1 MKKTKFLLALL
12 AICPMVG
19 YTYADVVDYNYSDYS
34 SFQHTVSEGKVTI
47 VAGTG
52 NGEDYSKFDMYEG
65 DSPSTSSQ
73 EHKDVDK
80 GFILGG
86 SANGLVSQKA
96 SGNPTVESV
105 SITTNDIIGASIAGI
120 GFASSSVTGAIDIEV
135 NGGKYTN
142 VTGGVAYKLVSEL
155 PVDSESVYYAPEK
168 STGNNISITL
178 NNGADVY
185 LLYGG
190 HSYSGPIA
198 TYFGSQKHKDDAYP
212 SENYDKLMADNPWAV
227 GGNVDIVVND
237 ARIGGLYASGN
248 NMHSVDGNVSVKI
261 YSGEVYGEFVA
272 GPMSCHSHIGGDMK
286 LLVTGD
292 AEIKCAIYGGHWVK
306 EYYMEQGSAPTIKG
320 DTSFEFSGQSVMHND
335 VFLLGPGV
343 HLEGDGRVS
352 LQDNAEIKGT
362 LYAKNSQ
369 SVVSDDTELSLTVG
383 GANNKPYIGSVGG
396 ILRFDKMVVSED
408 SRVTLTG
415 SNVFDTPRQT
425 YTINEG
431 NRTTAVMT
439 LTDKASVS
447 VDKPLSLAVN
457 FKGNGAP
464 GRYKIID
471 ASAVKSAVDLSGWN
485 ADMVTMVG
493 GNIPFEAMFWEDEV
507 LYIMFDGQPVMPIDL
522 DFADAVKA
530 SGWGSFSGGQAF
542 GRAITANHFNSVQLN
557 ANAFVGAYNYNR
569 NYSAD
574 AIRSGKEGIT
584 YGATGRTIAW
594 FSGYGQ
600 LGRISGNGAD
610 YGLYGAAMGLERQFG
625 QHRSIGL
632 AFGYD
637 WGKISPFSCSSID
650 QDSMR
655 FAVYGQYGTWKAG
668 SGNIVLDWSVA
679 YGDTTSS
686 HDYVEG
692 DWSQDSWQFDLRG
705 TYFRRV
711 SNRSVGY
718 GFMSVQ
724 YYEQSGATVGNMEFS
739 SMKNLRLKA
748 GGGMSYAVSPRTS
761 VYGEAAL
768 FYDAVREDSCM
779 YADGE
784 CYEGTNP
791 GRAGVNVGVGAS
803 YIINDRWTARGNYSF
818 DAAKDHI
825 EHNMDFGVI
834 YSF

>member
-1 MKKTKFLLALL
+1 MKKTKLLLAVL

-19 YTYADVVDYNYSDYS
+19 YTYADVVDFNYSDYS
-34 SFQHTVSEGKVTI
+34 SFQQTVTEGKLVT

-52 NGEDYSKFDMYEG
+52 NGEDYSRFDMYEG
-65 DSPSTSSQ
+65 DSPNSG
-73 EHKDVDK
+73 KKPDFDK

-86 SANGLVSQKA
+86 SANGLVSTNA

-105 SITTNDIIGASIAGI
+105 SITTNGITGASIAGI
-120 GFASSSVTGAIDIEV
+120 GFASCSVTGAIDIDV
-135 NGGKYTN
+135 NGGTYN
-142 VTGGVAYKLVSEL
+142 MVIGGVAYELTTVL
-155 PVDSESVYYAPEK
+155 PVDSGSIYNAPEK
-168 STGNNISITL
+168 SAGNNISITL

-190 HSYSGPIA
+190 HYFSGPV
-198 TYFGSQKHKDDAYP
+198 TSYFGSRENDAYP

-292 AEIKCAIYGGHWVK
+292 AEIKCAIYGGHWVNDT
-306 EYYMEQGSAPTIKG
+306 YMTQGAAPTIKG

-362 LYAKNSQ
+362 LYAKHSK
-369 SVVSDDTELSLTVG
+369 STVSEDTELSLTVG

-408 SRVTLTG
+408 SRLTLTG

-431 NRTTAVMT
+431 NRTTAVIT

-493 GNIPFEAMFWEDEV
+493 GNIPFEDMFWEDEV
-507 LYIMFDGQPVMPIDL
+507 LYIMFEGKPVIPIDL

-530 SGWGSFSGGQAF
+530 SGWAIFSGGQAF
-542 GRAITANHFNSVQLN
+542 SRAITANHFNSVQLN
-557 ANAFVGAYNYNR
+557 ANA
-569 NYSAD
+569 YSAD

-610 YGLYGAAMGLERQFG
+610 YGLYGAAVGLERKFG

-686 HDYVEG
+686 HDNVEG
-692 DWSQDSWQFDLRG
+692 DWSQDSWLFDLRG

-718 GFMSVQ
+718 GFMSGQ

-791 GRAGVNVGVGAS
+791 GRTGVNVGVGAS